1 MCWNKK
7 IIKRVS
13 FTLIILTIFTFSVV
27 LAADDSI
34 YVWSSETEPLS
45 TETSAKTNST
55 VQNSIQTNTVKEST
69 DKANLVANSTNENN
83 SVQTSAEETS
93 NSTDLAL
100 ESGGA
105 ILIEQ
110 KTGQVLYEHNMHEQL
125 RPASVTK
132 VMSILLIMEALDS
145 GQIALTDKVP
155 CTEDAAGMGGSQ
167 IWLEVGE
174 ELTVDEMLKAIC
186 VVSANDCTVA
196 MADYLCGSQEAFV
209 DKMNQRAKELGMND
223 TTFKNCHGIDEDG
236 HVTSAYDIA
245 LMSRELLNNHP
256 TILNYTTI
264 WMDTLRNGESEL
276 VNTNKLI
283 RNYKG
288 ATGLKTGSTSV
299 ALYNLSASATRDNMS
314 LIAVIM
320 RAPSTKVRF
329 AEAQKLLDYGF
340 SNYQYKDLATR
351 GTILKE
357 SDVNKG
363 VNSKVNLVL
372 ESDVGLLLKKGD
384 DKNIEQTVN
393 VSENLTAPIYE
404 GQKVGEVVY
413 TLNGEEVGRSNV
425 VAETTV
431 EKKTFFSIAS
441 YVYRNWLTMLRI

>member
-1 MCWNKK
+1 MLLNKK
-7 IIKRVS
+7 NIKRIS
-13 FTLIILTIFTFSVV
+13 ICLIIATIFTFSVV
-27 LAADDSI
+27 LASDETL
-34 YVWSSETEPLS
+34 YVWSSEAEPISTQTSTDTVESEAANANKTES
-45 TETSAKTNST
+45 QTAETTNSL
-55 VQNSIQTNTVKEST
+55 N
-69 DKANLVANSTNENN
+69 
-83 SVQTSAEETS
+83 
-93 NSTDLAL
+93 L

-110 KTGQVLYEHNMHEQL
+110 KTGKVLYEHNPHEKL

-132 VMSILLIMEALDS
+132 VMSLLLIMEALDS

-209 DKMNQRAKELGMND
+209 QKMNDRAKELGMND

-256 TILNYTTI
+256 TIMNYTTI

-299 ALYNLSASATRDNMS
+299 ALYNLSASATRDGLS

-320 RAPSTKVRF
+320 KAPTTKIRF
-329 AEAQKLLDYGF
+329 SEAQKLLDYGF
-340 SNYQYKDLATR
+340 SNYQYKNLATK
-351 GTILKE
+351 GTVLKE
-357 SDVNKG
+357 ADVTKG
-363 VNSKVNLVL
+363 VTSKLDLVI
-372 ESDVGLLLKKGD
+372 ESDVGVLIKKGE
-384 DKNIEQTVN
+384 DKNIEQTIN
-393 VSENLTAPIYE
+393 VEENLSAPIYE
-404 GQKVGEVVY
+404 NQKVGEIVY
-413 TLNGEEVGRSNV
+413 TLNGEEVGRTNI
-425 VAETTV
+425 VAEKTI
-431 EKKTFFSIAS
+431 EKKTFFSISA
-441 YVYRNWLTMLRI
+441 YVYENWFSMLRK

>member
-1 MCWNKK
+1 MNKK
-7 IIKRVS
+7 IIKIVS
-13 FTLIILTIFTFSVV
+13 SLLIILTIFTFSVV
-27 LAADDSI
+27 LASDDTV
-34 YVWSSETEPLS
+34 YVWSSEAEPLS
-45 TETSAKTNST
+45 TQTSATTQSNT
-55 VQNSIQTNTVKEST
+55 IQTNSNMLKNEINISAQNNTASTV
-69 DKANLVANSTNENN
+69 NN
-83 SVQTSAEETS
+83 SSTENTSTS
-93 NSTDLAL
+93 NSNKNTNSLNL

-110 KTGQVLYEHNMHEQL
+110 KTGQILYEHNMHEKL

-132 VMSILLIMEALDS
+132 VMSLLLIMEALDS
-145 GQIALTDKVP
+145 GQISLTDKIP
-155 CTEDAAGMGGSQ
+155 CTEDAAVMGGSQ

-209 DKMNQRAKELGMND
+209 QKMNERAKELGMND

-256 TILNYTTI
+256 SIMNYTTI

-299 ALYNLSASATRDNMS
+299 ALYNLSASATRDGLS

-320 RAPSTKVRF
+320 KAPTTKIRF

-340 SNYQYKDLATR
+340 SNYQYKLIAR
-351 GTILKE
+351 GGDILKE
-357 SDVNKG
+357 VEVNKG
-363 VNSKVNLVL
+363 VTPKLNLVI
-372 ESDVGLLLKKGD
+372 ENDVGILVKKGE
-384 DKNIEQTVN
+384 DKNVEQIVN
-393 VSENLTAPIYE
+393 IDENISAPITQ
-404 GQKVGEVVY
+404 GQKLGEMIF
-413 TLNGEEVGRSNV
+413 TLNGQEIGRSNLI
-425 VAETTV
+425 AEINI
-431 EKKTFFSIAS
+431 EKRTFFNIALNAYQS
-441 YVYRNWLTMLRI
+441 WFNMLRT

>member
-1 MCWNKK
+1 MKLNKR
-7 IIKRVS
+7 IIKVIS
-13 FTLIILTIFTFSVV
+13 SILIILIIFTFSIV
-27 LAADDSI
+27 LATDDTV
-34 YVWSSETEPLS
+34 YVWSSETEPI
-45 TETSAKTNST
+45 TTQTNAQEVKKDEENKSSSNT
-55 VQNSIQTNTVKEST
+55 QNSLNV
-69 DKANLVANSTNENN
+69 
-83 SVQTSAEETS
+83 
-93 NSTDLAL
+93 

-110 KTGQVLYEHNMHEQL
+110 KTGKVLYEHNMHEKL

-145 GQIALTDKVP
+145 GQIQLTDKVP

-196 MADYLCGSQEAFV
+196 MANYLCGSQEAFV
-209 DKMNQRAKELGMND
+209 EKMNQRAKELGMKD

-236 HVTSAYDIA
+236 HVTSAYDIS

-256 TILNYTTI
+256 KIMNYTTI

-283 RNYKG
+283 KNYKG

-299 ALYNLSASATRDNMS
+299 ALYNLSASATRDGLS

-320 RAPSTKVRF
+320 KAPTTKIRF

-351 GTILKE
+351 GTVLKE
-357 SDVNKG
+357 ADVNKG
-363 VNSKVNLVL
+363 VNAKVNLVL
-372 ESDVGLLLKKGD
+372 ESDVGVLLKKGE

-393 VSENLTAPIYE
+393 IEENIVAPVQE
-404 GQKVGEVVY
+404 GKKVGEVVY
-413 TLNGEEVGRSNV
+413 SLNGEEIGRSNV
-425 VAETTV
+425 VAEKTI
-431 EKKTFFSIAS
+431 EKKTFFTIAS
-441 YVYRNWLTMLRI
+441 YVYKKWFTLLRIE

>member
-1 MCWNKK
+1 MNKK
-7 IIKRVS
+7 IIKIVS
-13 FTLIILTIFTFSVV
+13 SLLIILTIFTFSVV
-27 LAADDSI
+27 LASDDTV
-34 YVWSSETEPLS
+34 YVWSSEAEPLS
-45 TETSAKTNST
+45 TQTSATTQSNT
-55 VQNSIQTNTVKEST
+55 IQTNSNMLKNEINISAQNNTASTV
-69 DKANLVANSTNENN
+69 NN
-83 SVQTSAEETS
+83 SSTENTSTS
-93 NSTDLAL
+93 NSNKNTNSLNL

-110 KTGQVLYEHNMHEQL
+110 KTGQILYEHNMHEKL

-132 VMSILLIMEALDS
+132 VMSLLLIMEALDS
-145 GQIALTDKVP
+145 GQISLTDKIP

-209 DKMNQRAKELGMND
+209 QKMNERAKELGMND

-256 TILNYTTI
+256 SIMNYTTI

-299 ALYNLSASATRDNMS
+299 ALYNLSASATRDGLS

-320 RAPSTKVRF
+320 KAPTTKIRF

-340 SNYQYKDLATR
+340 SNYQYKLIAR
-351 GTILKE
+351 GGDILKE
-357 SDVNKG
+357 VEVNKG
-363 VNSKVNLVL
+363 VTPKLNLVI
-372 ESDVGLLLKKGD
+372 ENDVGILVKKGE
-384 DKNIEQTVN
+384 DKNVEQIVN
-393 VSENLTAPIYE
+393 IDENISAPITQ
-404 GQKVGEVVY
+404 GQKLGEMIF
-413 TLNGEEVGRSNV
+413 TLNGQEIGRSNLI
-425 VAETTV
+425 AEINI
-431 EKKTFFSIAS
+431 EKRTFFNIATH
-441 YVYRNWLTMLRI
+441 VYQSWFNMLRT

>member
-1 MCWNKK
+1 MYLNKK
-7 IIKRVS
+7 IIKIIS
-13 FTLIILTIFTFSVV
+13 FSLIFFTIFTFSVV
-27 LAADDSI
+27 LASDDSL
-34 YVWSSETEPLS
+34 YVWSPESEPL
-45 TETSAKTNST
+45 T
-55 VQNSIQTNTVKEST
+55 VQTNAKNKKDTSEAKSNN
-69 DKANLVANSTNENN
+69 DLNL
-83 SVQTSAEETS
+83 Q
-93 NSTDLAL
+93 
-100 ESGGA
+100 SGGA

-110 KTGQVLYEHNMHEQL
+110 KTGKVLYEHNPHEKL

-145 GQIALTDKVP
+145 GQIKLTDKVP

-196 MADYLCGSQEAFV
+196 MANYLCGSQEAFV
-209 DKMNQRAKELGMND
+209 EKMNQRAKELGMKD

-236 HVTSAYDIA
+236 HATSPYDIA

-264 WMDTLRNGESEL
+264 WMDSLRNGESEL

-299 ALYNLSASATRDNMS
+299 ALYNLSASATRDGLS

-320 RAPSTKVRF
+320 KAPTTKIRF

-340 SNYQYKDLATR
+340 SNYQYKNMATK
-351 GTILKE
+351 GTVLKE
-357 SDVNKG
+357 AEVKKG
-363 VNSKVNLVL
+363 VNNKVNLVL
-372 ESDVGLLLKKGD
+372 EKDVGFLLKKGE

-393 VSENLTAPIYE
+393 IDENLVAPISE

-413 TLNGEEVGRSNV
+413 TLNGKEMGRTNIVS
-425 VAETTV
+425 
-431 EKKTFFSIAS
+431 EKNIEQKTFFSIAS
-441 YVYRNWLTMLRI
+441 YVYQNWFSMFRT

>member
-1 MCWNKK
+1 MRINKK
-7 IIKRVS
+7 IIKIVS
-13 FTLIILTIFTFSVV
+13 SLLIILTIFTFSVV
-27 LAADDSI
+27 LASDDTI
-34 YVWSSETEPLS
+34 YVWSSEAEPIS
-45 TETSAKTNST
+45 TQISATNQT
-55 VQNSIQTNTVKEST
+55 NNTNTVDTSASVSDE
-69 DKANLVANSTNENN
+69 KAISSTNSLN
-83 SVQTSAEETS
+83 
-93 NSTDLAL
+93 L

-110 KTGQVLYEHNMHEQL
+110 KTGQILYEHNMHEKL

-132 VMSILLIMEALDS
+132 VMSLLLIMEALDS
-145 GQIALTDKVP
+145 GQISLTDKIP

-209 DKMNQRAKELGMND
+209 QKMNERAKELGMND

-256 TILNYTTI
+256 SIMNYTTI

-299 ALYNLSASATRDNMS
+299 ALYNLSASATRDGLS

-320 RAPSTKVRF
+320 KAPTTKIRF

-340 SNYQYKDLATR
+340 SNYQYKLIAR
-351 GTILKE
+351 GGDILKE
-357 SDVNKG
+357 VEVNKG
-363 VNSKVNLVL
+363 VTPKLNLVI
-372 ESDVGLLLKKGD
+372 ENDVGILVKKGE
-384 DKNIEQTVN
+384 DKNIEQIVN
-393 VSENLTAPIYE
+393 IDENISAPVTQ
-404 GQKVGEVVY
+404 GQKLGEMIF
-413 TLNGEEVGRSNV
+413 TLNGQEIGRSNLI
-425 VAETTV
+425 AEINIG
-431 EKKTFFSIAS
+431 KRTFFNIALNAYQS
-441 YVYRNWLTMLRI
+441 WFNMLRT

>member
-1 MCWNKK
+1 MNKK
-7 IIKRVS
+7 IIKIVS
-13 FTLIILTIFTFSVV
+13 ASLIFIVIFMFSVV
-27 LAADDSI
+27 LATDDSV
-34 YVWSSETEPLS
+34 YVWSTETEPIS
-45 TETSAKTNST
+45 T
-55 VQNSIQTNTVKEST
+55 QTN
-69 DKANLVANSTNENN
+69 ANVTNENTAKN
-83 SVQTSAEETS
+83 TS
-93 NSTDLAL
+93 NNTNTTQNSNSLNL
-100 ESGGA
+100 ESGAA

-110 KTGQVLYEHNMHEQL
+110 KTGQVLYDHNMHEKL

-132 VMSILLIMEALDS
+132 VMSLLLIMEALDS

-209 DKMNQRAKELGMND
+209 EKMNARAKELGMND

-299 ALYNLSASATRDNMS
+299 ALYNLSASATRDGLS

-320 RAPSTKVRF
+320 KAPTTKIRF
-329 AEAQKLLDYGF
+329 SEAQKLLDYGF
-340 SNYQYKDLATR
+340 SNYQYKQLVR
-351 GTILKE
+351 GGDILKE
-357 SDVNKG
+357 ATVNKG
-363 VNSKVNLVL
+363 VTSKINLSF
-372 ESDVGLLLKKGD
+372 ENDVGILLKKGE
-384 DKNIEQTVN
+384 DKDIEQTVN
-393 VSENLTAPIYE
+393 IEENLSAPIAQ

-413 TLNGEEVGRSNV
+413 TLNGEEVGRTNV
-425 VAETTV
+425 IAETGV

-441 YVYRNWLTMLRI
+441 YVYRNWFSMLRI

>member
-1 MCWNKK
+1 MLLKKRTIK
-7 IIKRVS
+7 IIS
-13 FTLIILTIFTFSVV
+13 FCLIFLTIFTFSVV
-27 LAADDSI
+27 LAADETL
-34 YVWSSETEPLS
+34 YVWSSEAEPLS
-45 TETSAKTNST
+45 TQTSTGTTESTTNTIESEEANAKQDTNTSSNSNNNSSSTNSL
-55 VQNSIQTNTVKEST
+55 N
-69 DKANLVANSTNENN
+69 
-83 SVQTSAEETS
+83 
-93 NSTDLAL
+93 L

-110 KTGQVLYEHNMHEQL
+110 KTGEVLYEHNPHEKL

-132 VMSILLIMEALDS
+132 VMSLLLIMEALDS

-196 MADYLCGSQEAFV
+196 MADYLCGSEEAFV
-209 DKMNQRAKELGMND
+209 QKMNERAKELGMND
-223 TTFKNCHGIDEDG
+223 TTFMNCHGIDEDG
-236 HVTSAYDIA
+236 HLTSAYDIA

-299 ALYNLSASATRDNMS
+299 ALYNLSASATRDGLS

-320 RAPSTKVRF
+320 KAPTTKIRF
-329 AEAQKLLDYGF
+329 SEAQKLLDYGF
-340 SNYQYKDLATR
+340 SNYQYKDLASK
-351 GTILKE
+351 GTVLKE
-357 SDVNKG
+357 ADVTKG
-363 VNSKVNLVL
+363 VTSKVDLVI
-372 ESDVGLLLKKGD
+372 ENDVGILVKKGE
-384 DKNIEQTVN
+384 DKNIEQTIN
-393 VSENLTAPIYE
+393 IEENLSAPIYE
-404 GQKVGEVVY
+404 SQKVGEVIY
-413 TLNGEEVGRSNV
+413 TLNGTEVGRTNII
-425 VAETTV
+425 AAKAI
-431 EKKTFFSIAS
+431 EKKTFFSISAF
-441 YVYRNWLTMLRI
+441 VYENWFSMLRK

>member
-1 MCWNKK
+1 MLLNKK
-7 IIKRVS
+7 LIKRIS
-13 FTLIILTIFTFSVV
+13 FCLIFLIIFMFSVV
-27 LAADDSI
+27 FATDETM
-34 YVWSSETEPLS
+34 YVWSSEAEPLS
-45 TETSAKTNST
+45 T
-55 VQNSIQTNTVKEST
+55 
-69 DKANLVANSTNENN
+69 
-83 SVQTSAEETS
+83 QTSANAVESNTTITTNTIESETTS
-93 NSTDLAL
+93 GKATDSDDKQQASTNSLNL
-100 ESGGA
+100 ESGAA

-110 KTGQVLYEHNMHEQL
+110 KTGQVLYEHNVHEKL

-132 VMSILLIMEALDS
+132 VMSLLLIMEALDS

-209 DKMNQRAKELGMND
+209 DKMNERAKELGMND

-245 LMSRELLNNHP
+245 LMSKELLNNHP

-299 ALYNLSASATRDNMS
+299 ALYNLSASATRDGLS

-320 RAPSTKVRF
+320 KAPTTKICF
-329 AEAQKLLDYGF
+329 SEAQKLLDYGF
-340 SNYQYKDLATR
+340 SNYQYKELASK

-357 SDVNKG
+357 ASVTKG
-363 VNSKVNLVL
+363 VNTSVNLVT
-372 ESDVGLLLKKGD
+372 ESNVGVLLKKGE

-393 VSENLTAPIYE
+393 IEENIVAPISA
-404 GQKVGEVVY
+404 GQKVGEIIY
-413 TLNGEEVGRSNV
+413 TLNGKDVGKTNV

-431 EKKTFFSIAS
+431 EKKTFFNITS
-441 YVYRNWLTMLRI
+441 YVYQNWFSMFRV